1 MRYHIHS
8 SSLTLLSWLSLTY
21 FEQSAKHHEEIS
33 SNLWTVGVWEIIL
46 SSFIFPYK
54 PTDPRRN
61 KLDIFNSC
69 FNLSILIPVLT
80 TASQLL
86 LGFQHFNSCPDDS
99 VLISA
104 LSFTT
109 VSFFLRLRALGFLL
123 SQAVN
128 KTSKLK
134 TINIFVNS
142 FVLPF
147 NITRDNRTLQ
157 PQLPFLYK
165 W

>member
-1 MRYHIHS
+1 MIEYIHS
-8 SSLTLLSWLSLTY
+8 SSLALSLSLTY
-21 FEQSAKHHEEIS
+21 FEQPAKRYQES
-33 SNLWTVGVWEIIL
+33 TSNLWTIGVWEIFL
-46 SSFIFPYK
+46 SSFIFPSK

-69 FNLSILIPVLT
+69 FDFSILIPVLT
-80 TASQLL
+80 TASQFLL
-86 LGFQHFNSCPDDS
+86 WHSASLFLLNSTA
-99 VLISA
+99 V
-104 LSFTT
+104 F
-109 VSFFLRLRALGFLL
+109 FFLQLTAQEFLSL
-123 SQAVN
+123 QAVI

-147 NITRDNRTLQ
+147 NITRGNRTLQ
-157 PQLPFLYK
+157 PQLPFLDK